1 MPITLPAPVANYLAA
16 DKAKDPDLVA
26 RCFTE
31 DALVHDEGHDYRGID
46 AIKTWKEGSSS
57 KYDYVVEPLD
67 TTVANDNVKLHA
79 RLTGN
84 FPNSPVELNFTF
96 TLANDKIAKLVID

>member
-16 DKAKDPDLVA
+16 DTAKDPDLVA
-26 RCFTE
+26 RCFTQ

-46 AIKTWKEGSSS
+46 AIKTWKQASSS
-57 KYDYVVEPLD
+57 KYEYVVEPLD
-67 TTVANDNVKLHA
+67 TTVVNDSVKLHA

-84 FPNSPVELNFTF
+84 FPNSPVELDFTF
-96 TLANDKIAKLVID
+96 TLVNNKIAKLVID